1 RAAVVCLVLLCVLLL
16 TLKIALSC
24 GLSNLRELTAELVV
38 FTDEWIYYQ
47 SSFYHLSTERKNW
60 DDSRQDCQKRGAD
73 LIIINNREENEF
85 VMKITDKREFW
96 IGLTYKEVEASWK
109 WVDSTHMTSGF
120 WAFGEH
126 PGLTIKNCVVTSWPF
141 LGWHDVIC
149 DGAYQWICEK
159 NVGSLNF

>member
-1 RAAVVCLVLLCVLLL
+1 MVLLCVLLL
-16 TLKIALSC
+16 TAVIVLCVIFTQDRQQLISK
-24 GLSNLRELTAELVV
+24 NETELVV

-73 LIIINNREENEF
+73 LIIINNREEN
-85 VMKITDKREFW
+85 VKFW

-126 PGLTIKNCVVTSWPF
+126 SGLTIKNCVVTSWPF

-159 NVGSLNF
+159 KFPRLIWP